1 MSVIMGEA
9 QGQPAWLKWW
19 FDFWITFQH
28 PRAMFVAYLVA
39 VIGTLIALAL
49 IVGCARKLTYVS
61 TIVFSILIWSTAEGF
76 GGPYTSGA
84 CDIGTAI
91 IYAVVFL
98 GLLCLS
104 YYAGPSRYSV
114 DYYIETRVS
123 WWRKLAELR
132 RPAQDAP
139 SLAAAD
145 RLPVAATLNIGMF
158 ETPPFGLE
166 SDRPESNVKELVAQ

>member
-123 WWRKLAELR
+123 WWWKLAELR

-158 ETPPFGLE
+158 ETPPFG
-166 SDRPESNVKELVAQ
+166 P